1 MRILRKRFSLFYI
14 VICAAAL
21 LSSMISHK
29 FYVTTTS
36 LRLVE
41 SNNSFQIT
49 SRLFIEDIESILVQS
64 SITDLKLAP
73 DSDESFVDSLL
84 TNYFEENLIFTSV
97 ENEFKINFLGKEY
110 KDDMI
115 VCYLDLKFDMLDEN
129 INIQNTLLFDFSVE
143 QKNIVHYR
151 NGNQR
156 KSFLFTHTQ
165 PSFKIK
171 LSPL

>member
-1 MRILRKRFSLFYI
+1 MRIFRKRFSLFFI
-14 VICAAAL
+14 IASAVL
-21 LSSMISHK
+21 LSAMISHK

-36 LRLVE
+36 LRFVE

-49 SRLFIEDIESILVQS
+49 SRLFIEDIESILVKS
-64 SITDLKLAP
+64 SNTELKLAP
-73 DSDESFVDSLL
+73 DSDESVVDSLL
-84 TNYFEENLIFTSV
+84 TNYFEDNLIFTSV

-110 KDDMI
+110 KDDTM
-115 VCYLDLKFDMLDEN
+115 VCYLLDEN
-129 INIQNTLLFDFSVE
+129 INIQNTLLFDFSEE

-165 PSFKIK
+165 PRFKIK
-171 LSPL
+171 LNLL

>member
-1 MRILRKRFSLFYI
+1 MRILGKRFSLFFI
-14 VICAAAL
+14 VVCTVL
-21 LSSMISHK
+21 LSAFIPHK

-36 LRLVE
+36 LRFVE

-64 SITDLKLAP
+64 SIPDFKLAP
-73 DSDESFVDSLL
+73 DNDESVVDSLL
-84 TNYFEENLIFTSV
+84 TNYFEDNLIFTSV

-110 KDDMI
+110 KDDMM
-115 VCYLDLKFDMLDEN
+115 VCYLELKFDKLDEN
-129 INIQNTLLFDFSVE
+129 INIQNTLLFDFSEE
-143 QKNIVHYR
+143 QKNIIHYR

-165 PSFKIK
+165 PRFKIK
-171 LSPL
+171 LNPL

>member
-1 MRILRKRFSLFYI
+1 MRILGKRFSLFFI
-14 VICAAAL
+14 VVCTVL
-21 LSSMISHK
+21 LSAFIPHK

-36 LRLVE
+36 LRFVE

-64 SITDLKLAP
+64 SIPDLKLAP
-73 DSDESFVDSLL
+73 DNDESVVDSLL
-84 TNYFEENLIFTSV
+84 TNYFEDNLIFTSV

-110 KDDMI
+110 KDDMM
-115 VCYLDLKFDMLDEN
+115 VCYLELKFDKLDEN
-129 INIQNTLLFDFSVE
+129 INIQNTLLFDFSEE
-143 QKNIVHYR
+143 QKNIIHYR

-165 PSFKIK
+165 PRFKIK
-171 LSPL
+171 LNPL

>member
-1 MRILRKRFSLFYI
+1 MRILGKRFSLFFI
-14 VICAAAL
+14 VVCTVL
-21 LSSMISHK
+21 LSAFIPHK

-36 LRLVE
+36 LRFVE

-64 SITDLKLAP
+64 SIPDLKLAP
-73 DSDESFVDSLL
+73 DNDESVVDSLL
-84 TNYFEENLIFTSV
+84 TNYFEDNLIFTSV

-110 KDDMI
+110 KDDMM
-115 VCYLDLKFDMLDEN
+115 VCYLELKFDKLDEN
-129 INIQNTLLFDFSVE
+129 INIQNTLLFDFSEE
-143 QKNIVHYR
+143 QKNIIHYR

-165 PSFKIK
+165 PRFKIK
-171 LSPL
+171 LNLL

>member
-1 MRILRKRFSLFYI
+1 MRILGKRFSLFFI
-14 VICAAAL
+14 VVCTVL
-21 LSSMISHK
+21 LSAFIPHK

-36 LRLVE
+36 LRFVE

-64 SITDLKLAP
+64 SIPDLKLAP
-73 DSDESFVDSLL
+73 DNDESVVDSLL
-84 TNYFEENLIFTSV
+84 TNYFEDNLIFTSV

-110 KDDMI
+110 KDDMM
-115 VCYLDLKFDMLDEN
+115 VCYFELKFDKLDEN
-129 INIQNTLLFDFSVE
+129 INIQNTLLFDFSEE
-143 QKNIVHYR
+143 QKNIIHYR

-165 PSFKIK
+165 PRFKIK
-171 LSPL
+171 LNPL

>member
-1 MRILRKRFSLFYI
+1 MRILGKRFSLFFI
-14 VICAAAL
+14 VVCTVL
-21 LSSMISHK
+21 LSAFIPHK

-36 LRLVE
+36 LRFVE

-64 SITDLKLAP
+64 SIPDLKLAP
-73 DSDESFVDSLL
+73 DSDESVVDSLL
-84 TNYFEENLIFTSV
+84 TNYFEDNLIFTSV

-110 KDDMI
+110 KDDMM
-115 VCYLDLKFDMLDEN
+115 VCYLELKFDKLDEN
-129 INIQNTLLFDFSVE
+129 INIQNTLLFDFSEE
-143 QKNIVHYR
+143 QKNIIHYR

-165 PSFKIK
+165 PRFKIK
-171 LSPL
+171 LNPL

>member
-1 MRILRKRFSLFYI
+1 MRILGKRFSLFFI
-14 VICAAAL
+14 VVCTVL
-21 LSSMISHK
+21 LSAFIPHK

-36 LRLVE
+36 LRFVE

-64 SITDLKLAP
+64 SIPDLKLAP
-73 DSDESFVDSLL
+73 DNDESLVDSLL
-84 TNYFEENLIFTSV
+84 TNYFEDNLIFTSV

-110 KDDMI
+110 KDDMM
-115 VCYLDLKFDMLDEN
+115 VCYLELKFDKLDEN
-129 INIQNTLLFDFSVE
+129 INIQNTLLFDFSEE
-143 QKNIVHYR
+143 QKNIIHYR

-165 PSFKIK
+165 PRFKIK
-171 LSPL
+171 LNPL